1 MFFFCICISVEYESG
16 SEKNIYSMGMTKGGK
31 VNAGKREAQMSEHR
45 AEPTCEQ
52 RFGAAGSG
60 AAGFSGALNDP
71 AISLAL
77 NTLPC
82 NLH

>member
-1 MFFFCICISVEYESG
+1 
-16 SEKNIYSMGMTKGGK
+16 
-31 VNAGKREAQMSEHR
+31 MSEHR
-45 AEPTCEQ
+45 AETTCEQ

>member
-1 MFFFCICISVEYESG
+1 MQERAETGGRGVTES
-16 SEKNIYSMGMTKGGK
+16 
-31 VNAGKREAQMSEHR
+31 RCSEHR
-45 AEPTCEQ
+45 AESTWEQ

-71 AISLAL
+71 AICLAL

>member
-1 MFFFCICISVEYESG
+1 
-16 SEKNIYSMGMTKGGK
+16 
-31 VNAGKREAQMSEHR
+31 MSEHR
-45 AEPTCEQ
+45 AETTYEQ
-52 RFGAAGSG
+52 RFGAAGTG

-82 NLH
+82 NLHEASSLTLCNPLTLE

>member
-1 MFFFCICISVEYESG
+1 
-16 SEKNIYSMGMTKGGK
+16 
-31 VNAGKREAQMSEHR
+31 MSEHR
-45 AEPTCEQ
+45 AETMCEQ
-52 RFGAAGSG
+52 RFVAAGSR

>member
-1 MFFFCICISVEYESG
+1 MTNG
-16 SEKNIYSMGMTKGGK
+16 SKG
-31 VNAGKREAQMSEHR
+31 NAGTGEAEGGAGMQMSEHR
-45 AEPTCEQ
+45 AETTCKQ

-71 AISLAL
+71 AISVAL

>member
-1 MFFFCICISVEYESG
+1 MQEKSDETEGGRG
-16 SEKNIYSMGMTKGGK
+16 SRIL
-31 VNAGKREAQMSEHR
+31 SERR
-45 AEPTCEQ
+45 AETTCEQ

-60 AAGFSGALNDP
+60 AAGFGGVLNDP